1 MRPKSRRVQE
11 DHPSGSPPPGEPE
24 FLVVGKL
31 GKPHGIHGEI
41 VMNVFT
47 EFPER
52 IQPGIVVYI
61 GPEYRAMQVTKRR
74 PHGRGLLLSFEGC
87 QTRETA
93 AELRNLLV
101 QVPAADRPPLP
112 DGEFYQHQLLGL
124 QVIDEQNTSLGW
136 ITAILATGANDVY
149 VVKDS
154 EGSEILIPAI
164 ESVVL
169 DIDLEAEQVTVHM
182 LPGLLPGS

>member
-1 MRPKSRRVQE
+1 MRPKPQRMQE
-11 DHPSGSPPPGEPE
+11 DHLSGSSPPGEPE

-41 VMNVFT
+41 VMDVYT

-61 GPEYRAMQVTKRR
+61 GPEYRPLHITKRR
-74 PHGRGLLLSFEGC
+74 PHARGLLLSFEGY
-87 QTRETA
+87 QSRETA

-112 DGEFYQHQLLGL
+112 DGEYYHHQLLGL
-124 QVIDEQNTSLGW
+124 QVIDEKNTSLGW

-154 EGSEILIPAI
+154 EGLELLIPVI

-169 DIDLEAEQVTVHM
+169 DIDLEAKQVTIHM